1 MGLQSHLY
9 WASLRLPLESARS
22 RYRSAKKRK
31 LGAAN
36 FTFTRQ
42 SLEIAAIALIWVM
55 IFALNNLKYLIATQ
69 PVMLFLV
76 PVWAIVAYLVMVF
89 MPARWLRGESMT
101 S

>member
-1 MGLQSHLY
+1 
-9 WASLRLPLESARS
+9 
-22 RYRSAKKRK
+22 
-31 LGAAN
+31 
-36 FTFTRQ
+36 
-42 SLEIAAIALIWVM
+42 M